1 MKTLQDYIDKL
12 NSLNFKEMY
21 ENDFF
26 LTWEKTDEELE
37 AVWTVA
43 DALRYM
49 RENNISTKVFESGL
63 GISLFRDN
71 STRTRFSFASA
82 CNLLGLEVQ
91 DLDEGKSQVA
101 HGETVRETA
110 NMISFMAD
118 VMVSA
123 TTCTS
128 ARATLTCTKLLTL
141 LHRATRTVSLS
152 RNQPWLTYSATS
164 TIPHSVWLICCTSS
178 TNSAA

>member
-63 GISLFRDN
+63 G
-71 STRTRFSFASA
+71 
-82 CNLLGLEVQ
+82 
-91 DLDEGKSQVA
+91 
-101 HGETVRETA
+101 
-110 NMISFMAD
+110 
-118 VMVSA
+118 
-123 TTCTS
+123 
-128 ARATLTCTKLLTL
+128 
-141 LHRATRTVSLS
+141 TVSYIHLDVYK
-152 RNQPWLTYSATS
+152 RQPRWRKD
-164 TIPHSVWLICCTSS
+164 CCGSHQSWHDGQTQW
-178 TNSAA
+178 